1 MALTDPTGRLQT
13 GALALLALGMMV
25 TVGTALGF
33 QHLAGYLP
41 CKLCVEQRTPYYIG
55 APIMALGF
63 VGALMNAPALIVRG
77 FLLVGALLMTWSL
90 YLAVFHAGV
99 EWGFWPGP
107 TSCTGTG
114 TSVSFDQLNDIN
126 AARIVPCD
134 VVQFRFLGLSLA
146 GYNTLISL
154 AVVALLGMAMFD
166 QWRRQRQRT

>member
-99 EWGFWPGP
+99 EWGWWAGP
-107 TSCTGTG
+107 TDCGVVVAPT
-114 TSVSFDQLNDIN
+114 TSGSLLDALDAVVPPACDQ
-126 AARIVPCD
+126 AAG
-134 VVQFRFLGLSLA
+134 RFLGLSFAGWNALASFVLA
-146 GYNTLISL
+146 GIAYYASF
-154 AVVALLGMAMFD
+154 A
-166 QWRRQRQRT
+166 RSPR